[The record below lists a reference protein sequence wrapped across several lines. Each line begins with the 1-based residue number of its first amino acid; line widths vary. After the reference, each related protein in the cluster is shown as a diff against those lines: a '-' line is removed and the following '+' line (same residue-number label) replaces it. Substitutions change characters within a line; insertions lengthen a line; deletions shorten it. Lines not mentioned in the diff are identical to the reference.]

1 MSQSEVS
8 LVTIRDIELHE
19 LIKKKL
25 VLAGLEDSQANE
37 VANHLVYADLSGIHS
52 HGAVRVEYYAE
63 RISKGGVTLNPKMYF
78 EQTGES
84 TGIFHGENGIGQ
96 YVVNEALEPIID
108 MAKKSGLAVV
118 GISKMSHSGTMSYYL
133 EKIAKE
139 GLIGMTMCQSD
150 PMVVPYGGRENYFGT
165 NPIGFAAPRAGHDPI
180 VFDMATTIQ
189 AWGKILDARSRNQEI
204 PSTWAVDKNGLPT
217 TNPHEVQGLLP
228 IAGPKGYGLMMIVD
242 ILAGSLLG
250 LPFGKHV
257 TSMYTDLTR
266 PRNLGQLFIVINPSR
281 FTNADAFAEQM
292 NLMIEE
298 LHSIEPAEGFDTV
311 LYPGERNKLT
321 YFNYQENG
329 IPIPSSIMDYLTS
342 DQVHYDHFGGKGA
355 FA

>member
-1 MSQSEVS
+1 MSQTEIS
-8 LVTIRDIELHE
+8 LVNVQADELHE
-19 LIKKKL
+19 LIKQKL
-25 VLAGLEDSQANE
+25 VAAGLNTLHADE

-63 RISKGGVTLNPKMYF
+63 RISKGGVTLDPQLHF

-84 TGIFHGENGIGQ
+84 TGIFHGDNGIGQ
-96 YVVNEALEPIID
+96 FVVNEALKHIIEIV
-108 MAKKSGLAVV
+108 KNSGIAVV

-133 EKIAKE
+133 EKIARS
-139 GLIGMTMCQSD
+139 GFIGITMCQSD
-150 PMVVPYGGRENYFGT
+150 PMVVPFGGRENYFGT
-165 NPIGFAAPRAGHDPI
+165 NPIGFAAPRAGHEPI

-204 PSTWAVDKNGLPT
+204 PPTWAVNKDGLPT

-257 TSMYTDLTR
+257 TSMYTDLTS
-266 PRNLGQLFIVINPSR
+266 PRNLGQLFIVIDPSR
-281 FTNADAFAEQM
+281 FTDASAFAERMNQM
-292 NLMIEE
+292 VEE
-298 LHSIEPAEGFDTV
+298 LHSIKPAEGFDTV
-311 LYPGERNKLT
+311 LYPGERNKLV
-321 YFNYQENG
+321 YQKHMENG
-329 IPIPSSIMDYLTS
+329 IPIPKSIIDYLKS
-342 DQVHYDHFGGKGA
+342 EHVHFDNFSGKGA